1 MGVSFKL
8 AISYLKNQKSRTTAL
23 IIGITLAVMLVF
35 GFNSIRESQSKN
47 QLENIYK
54 TYGSYDITFNNVN
67 KDVASK
73 LENDKSIKNPSKSAD
88 LGEILNKNGALVD
101 LNALNGGYL
110 KQNMYSL
117 KKGRLPQKEG
127 EIVLEEKSIER
138 MGLSP
143 DLNQYLELKIKKE
156 YKDENNI
163 NQVFMKENKFKLVGI
178 IERPT
183 KVYDEPYNLRAFT
196 YFEEGKSNLLPDNL
210 ITYDGV
216 LTLKSNHSNATNKAN
231 EFEKMYKSTY
241 TTDESFISE
250 NTLLVIALDQYNSE
264 QSSGSTDNIEVLVVI
279 TAIFLI
285 YNIFNISLTEMIN
298 QIGMLRTIGASKK
311 HIRMIIAFQSFIVLI
326 IGTIL
331 GILLGIVFSYIGI
344 NIYNY
349 MFMDF
354 NKVKL
359 YISFNNILLAI
370 KVGVFTV
377 FISSIIQI
385 YLSGK
390 ISPLNALRK
399 SDKSSGKQK
408 NRFYHKWI
416 RRVLGIS
423 GEMAYKNVWRN
434 KIKAIV
440 SILAIS
446 IGGILFIDDMSK
458 ARNNPFKY
466 MDPKIVSIPQDSFKL
481 KYDTYNTDENFVGY
495 TNEDI
500 EQILKIDGVEDI
512 NTKVYSDG
520 FININSQSLQTGFK
534 EKYGFLDKYKVIECS
549 MKIKGYD
556 DKKLN
561 SFKEF
566 IDKGTVPLS
575 NNKSGEYP
583 DAMIFNYYYSSSDNT
598 YKEAI
603 KGLEIGDIIDVKV
616 PTLNDKGIIEYKT
629 SKVRVSAF
637 LNTTWRFKVSDIE
650 EDNLEVIV
658 PQQEV
663 MNYTGKNTYNEL
675 FIKSEID
682 KSSNVNKKL
691 NNMFNEKKSFKTIDS
706 RFAREQKVEDGMKE
720 LMQSTLIEV
729 SFLLLIAGL
738 NIFITIKTNLLIRM
752 NEFATLRALGMGVKQ
767 IKIMILKE
775 SLIYALTS
783 SLIAIVIGGYI
794 NYKFLITANEMYKQG
809 IGSNN
814 TIPIKLPILES
825 MEFTIIAIIM
835 CILAVYASKKKI
847 EKLNI
852 VEGLKVS

>member
-1 MGVSFKL
+1 MEVSFKL
-8 AISYLKNQKSRTTAL
+8 AIAYLKKQKSRTIAL

-35 GFNSIRESQSKN
+35 GFNAIRESQSKN

-54 TYGSYDITFNNVN
+54 AYGSYDITFNNVN

-73 LENDKSIKNPSKSAD
+73 LENDKAVKNPSESAD
-88 LGEILNKNGALVD
+88 LGEILDKNGALVE
-101 LNALNGGYL
+101 LNASNEDFLN
-110 KQNMYSL
+110 QNMYSL

-143 DLNQYLELKIKKE
+143 DLNQYLEFKIKKE

-163 NQVFMKENKFKLVGI
+163 NQVFMKEYKFKLVGI
-178 IERPT
+178 VERPS
-183 KVYDEPYNLRAFT
+183 KVYDEVYNSRAFT
-196 YFEEGKSNLLPDNL
+196 YFEEGKSNLIPDNL

-216 LTLKSNHSNATNKAN
+216 LSLKSNHIGATNKAAKL
-231 EFEKMYKSTY
+231 EEMYKSTY
-241 TTDESFISE
+241 TTDESFIYE
-250 NTLLVIALDQYNSE
+250 NTYLITALDQYNSA
-264 QSSGSTDNIEVLVVI
+264 QNSGSADHIEVLVVI
-279 TAIFLI
+279 TATFLI

-344 NIYNY
+344 KVYNY

-354 NKVKL
+354 NKVRL
-359 YISFNNILLAI
+359 NISFNNIFLSI

-385 YLSGK
+385 YLAGR

-399 SDKSSGKQK
+399 ADKSSGKQK

-416 RRVLGIS
+416 RKTFGIS

-434 KIKAIV
+434 KVKAIV

-446 IGGILFIDDMSK
+446 MGGILFIDDIST
-458 ARNNPFKY
+458 ARNNPYKY
-466 MDPKIVSIPQDSFKL
+466 MDPQITSIPQDSFKL
-481 KYDTYNTDENFVGY
+481 KYDTYNSDENFVGY
-495 TNEDI
+495 TDEDI
-500 EQILKIDGVEDI
+500 EQILKIDGVKDI
-512 NTKVYSDG
+512 NTKVYSKG
-520 FININSQSLQTGFK
+520 FIKINPESLQIAYK
-534 EKYGFLDKYKVIECS
+534 KKNGFLDKYKVIECP
-549 MKIKGYD
+549 MEIKGYD
-556 DKKLN
+556 DKKLD

-575 NNKSGEYP
+575 NDKVGEYP
-583 DAMIFNYYYSSSDNT
+583 NAMIFNYYYSTSDNT

-603 KGLEIGDIIDVKV
+603 KGLEIGDIIEVKV

-629 SKVRVSAF
+629 SKVRVSAL
-637 LNTTWRFKVSDIE
+637 LNTTWGLKGDQTKGIG
-650 EDNLEVIV
+650 LEVIV
-658 PQQEV
+658 PKQEV
-663 MNYTGKNTYNEL
+663 INYTGKSKYNEL
-675 FIKSEID
+675 FVKSETD

-691 NNMFNEKKSFKTIDS
+691 SNMFNEKNSFKTIDS
-706 RFAREQKVEDGMKE
+706 RFAREEKLEDQMKE
-720 LMQSTLIEV
+720 LMQTTLIEV

-775 SLIYALTS
+775 SFIYALTS
-783 SLIAIVIGGYI
+783 SIIAIAIGGYN
-794 NYKFLITANEMYKQG
+794 NYKFLITANGLYKHG
-809 IGSNN
+809 FGSNN

-825 MEFTIIAIIM
+825 IEFTIIAITM
-835 CILAVYASKKKI
+835 CMLSVYASKKKI

>member
-1 MGVSFKL
+1 MKQSLML
-8 AISYLKNQKSRTTAL
+8 AIAYLKKQKGRTTAL

-35 GFNSIRESQSKN
+35 GFNVIRESQSKN
-47 QLENIYK
+47 QLESIYK
-54 TYGSYDITFNNVN
+54 THGSYDITFNNVN

-73 LENDKSIKNPSKSAD
+73 LENDKAFKNPSESAD
-88 LGEILNKNGALVD
+88 LGEILDENGALIE
-101 LNALNGGYL
+101 LNASNENYLN
-110 KQNMYSL
+110 QNMYSL

-127 EIVLEEKSIER
+127 EIVLEEKYIER
-138 MGLSP
+138 MGLST
-143 DLNQYLELKIKKE
+143 DLNQDLKFKIKKK

-163 NQVFMKENKFKLVGI
+163 NQVFMKEHKFKLVGI
-178 IERPT
+178 VERPS
-183 KVYDEPYNLRAFT
+183 KIYDEPYNLRAFT
-196 YFEEGKSNLLPDNL
+196 YFEEGKSNLIPDNL

-231 EFEKMYKSTY
+231 EFDKMYKSTY
-241 TTDESFISE
+241 TTNESLITE
-250 NTLLVIALDQYNSE
+250 NTLLVIALEQYNNST
-264 QSSGSTDNIEVLVVI
+264 QSVDHTQILVII

-298 QIGMLRTIGASKK
+298 QIGMLKTIGASKK

-326 IGTIL
+326 IGTVL

-344 NIYNY
+344 KIYNY
-349 MFMDF
+349 LFMDF
-354 NKVKL
+354 NKVRL

-377 FISSIIQI
+377 FISSAIQI
-385 YLSGK
+385 YSAGK
-390 ISPLNALRK
+390 ISPINALRK
-399 SDKSSGKQK
+399 VDKSSGKQK

-416 RRVLGIS
+416 RKIFGIS

-434 KIKAIV
+434 KVKAIV

-446 IGGILFIDDMSK
+446 MGGILFINDMSK

-466 MDPKIVSIPQDSFKL
+466 MDPKIVSIPQDSLNL
-481 KYDTYNTDENFVGY
+481 KYDTYNTDEDFVGY

-512 NTKVYSDG
+512 NTKIYSDG
-520 FININSQSLQTGFK
+520 FIKINSESLQKSYK
-534 EKYGFLDKYKVIECS
+534 EKRGILDKYKVIECH

-575 NNKSGEYP
+575 NNKVGEYP
-583 DAMIFNYYYSSSDNT
+583 NAMIFNYCYSPEDHT

-603 KGLEIGDIIDVKV
+603 KGLKIGDIIEVKV
-616 PTLNDKGIIEYKT
+616 PTLNDKGIVEYKT

-637 LNTTWRFKVSDIE
+637 LNTTWGFKVSDVVD
-650 EDNLEVIV
+650 DNLEVIV

-663 MNYTGKNTYNEL
+663 INYTEKSKYNEL
-675 FIKSEID
+675 FVKVETN

-691 NNMFNEKKSFKTIDS
+691 SKMFTKNNSFKIIDS
-706 RFAREQKVEDGMKE
+706 RFEREKKVENGMKE
-720 LMQSTLIEV
+720 LMQTTLIEV

-738 NIFITIKTNLLIRM
+738 NIFITIKTNFLIRM
-752 NEFATLRALGMGVKQ
+752 NEFATLRALGMNVKQ
-767 IKIMILKE
+767 IKIMIVKE

-783 SLIAIVIGGYI
+783 SVIAIVIGGYS
-794 NYKFLITANEMYKQG
+794 NFKFLIIANEMYKHG
-809 IGSNN
+809 FGSNN
-814 TIPIKLPILES
+814 TIPIKLPILEAI
-825 MEFTIIAIIM
+825 EFTIIAIVM
-835 CILAVYASKKKI
+835 CILATYVSKKKI

-852 VEGLKVS
+852 VEGLKIKE